1 MSSRP
6 KRGAA
11 VRSAGKAG
19 ENAKPE
25 SPSGTSA
32 WTLGIVAFVCLLV
45 GGGAGF
51 LVARPQATRTQA
63 TPAPEARRATPSQAP
78 ALRPTVP
85 PPEAEPQPTARIDDK
100 VDLLAAPSAP
110 QAGFQHRVQLT
121 PPFDA
126 INSIMFDSADLRIK
140 LARVAAVGREQV
152 CKDDD
157 GKRLACGLMAR
168 AALQNFLRGKS
179 VECDPLFVPRDR
191 QRGVIEANCW
201 VNGEDLALRQIS
213 AGFAFPW
220 RLATEKD
227 HEALAAARA
236 NRLGVWA
243 GPQDMPTSD
252 ASDSDAAAIPF
263 GSTRLPWA
271 DFAPAPANAPGGDM
285 R

>member
-1 MSSRP
+1 M
-6 KRGAA
+6 
-11 VRSAGKAG
+11 
-19 ENAKPE
+19 
-25 SPSGTSA
+25 
-32 WTLGIVAFVCLLV
+32 LGIVAFVCLLA
-45 GGGAGF
+45 GGAVGF
-51 LVARPQATRTQA
+51 LIARPQPARTKLPAAPQA
-63 TPAPEARRATPSQAP
+63 RTDIPGPQP
-78 ALRPTVP
+78 ALRPSVP
-85 PPEAEPQPTARIDDK
+85 DAAIERQPAARTEEK
-100 VDLLAAPSAP
+100 LDLLAAASVA

-152 CKDDD
+152 CKDEE

-191 QRGVIEANCW
+191 RRGVVEANCW

-227 HEALAAARA
+227 QEALAAARA
-236 NRLGVWA
+236 GRLGVWA
-243 GPQDMPTSD
+243 GPQDLPTSD
-252 ASDSDAAAIPF
+252 VSDSDAAAIPF

-271 DFAPAPANAPGGDM
+271 DIAAPPADAPGADK